1 MPSLFSRART
11 TSTPTKKA
19 TSNVGTLD
27 EFGRVDSRGSARQA
41 IQQQFAVST
50 KARSRKDSKAP
61 AKSRSPGAD
70 DDDGDVGPPDGSF
83 LPLRLER
90 PRYEHPDD
98 PTQELPPAHDYGY
111 LSYQRHV
118 ILGLEEVARLVDVVG
133 DELGTRGLTTPFI
146 FSTLALDVSSPAV
159 KRLIQTFLKTCNR
172 SSAEADRQWRE
183 EARLADPHE
192 LGMTLR
198 WGLARV
204 VDVSL

>member
-1 MPSLFSRART
+1 MPLVLSRADYIDSDKESDLKRRI
-11 TSTPTKKA
+11 
-19 TSNVGTLD
+19 LD
-27 EFGRVDSRGSARQA
+27 EFGRVGSRSFPRQA

-146 FSTLALDVSSPAV
+146 FSTLALDASPSAV
-159 KRLIQTFLKTCNR
+159 KRLIQTFLKTCAR
-172 SSAEADRQWRE
+172 PSVEADRQGWRR
-183 EARLADPHE
+183 ARGNVRPPGRESGSGSH
-192 LGMTLR
+192 R
-198 WGLARV
+198 RH
-204 VDVSL
+204 